1 MSYIISFANQKGG
14 VGKTTSTINTAAALA
29 LLGKKVLLIDLDPQ
43 GSSTSGVGIQKSS
56 LIQTSYNVISG
67 TCDANDAIIKT
78 KFKNLSIIPSNIS
91 LAASEFEITTQ
102 KDREYF
108 LKNRLENLKKENL
121 YDYIIMDCPPS
132 LGIITINALTA
143 SQGVIVPMQCE
154 YYSLEGLSQLMMTV
168 KTIKQLYNPSLTVT
182 GILLTMY
189 NPRYKLSTQVYE
201 ELKKYYDD
209 KLFESKISRSVT
221 LSEAPSFGE
230 PIQYY
235 AKFSKG
241 TLEYEDLAK
250 EIISRTE
257 V

>member
-14 VGKTTSTINTAAALA
+14 VGKTTSTINTATALA

-67 TCDANDAIIKT
+67 TCDAKDAIIKT

-108 LKNRLENLKKENL
+108 LKKRLENLKKENL

>member
-14 VGKTTSTINTAAALA
+14 VGKTTSTINAATALA

-67 TCDANDAIIKT
+67 TCDAKDAIIKT

-108 LKNRLENLKKENL
+108 LKKRLENLKKENL

>member
-1 MSYIISFANQKGG
+1 
-14 VGKTTSTINTAAALA
+14 
-29 LLGKKVLLIDLDPQ
+29 
-43 GSSTSGVGIQKSS
+43 
-56 LIQTSYNVISG
+56 
-67 TCDANDAIIKT
+67 
-78 KFKNLSIIPSNIS
+78 
-91 LAASEFEITTQ
+91 
-102 KDREYF
+102 
-108 LKNRLENLKKENL
+108 
-121 YDYIIMDCPPS
+121 
-132 LGIITINALTA
+132 
-143 SQGVIVPMQCE
+143 
-154 YYSLEGLSQLMMTV
+154 MMTV

>member
-154 YYSLEGLSQLMMTV
+154 YYSLEGLSQL
-168 KTIKQLYNPSLTVT
+168 
-182 GILLTMY
+182 
-189 NPRYKLSTQVYE
+189 
-201 ELKKYYDD
+201 
-209 KLFESKISRSVT
+209 
-221 LSEAPSFGE
+221 
-230 PIQYY
+230 
-235 AKFSKG
+235 
-241 TLEYEDLAK
+241 
-250 EIISRTE
+250 
-257 V
+257 

>member
-14 VGKTTSTINTAAALA
+14 VGKTTSTINTATALT

-67 TCDANDAIIKT
+67 TCDAKDAIIKT

-108 LKNRLENLKKENL
+108 LKKRLENLKKENL

>member
-14 VGKTTSTINTAAALA
+14 VGKTTSAVNTATALA
-29 LLGKKVLLIDLDPQ
+29 VLGKNVLLIDLDPQ

-67 TCDANDAIIKT
+67 TCNVKDAIIKT
-78 KFKNLSIIPSNIS
+78 KFRNLSIIPSNIS
-91 LAASEFEITTQ
+91 LAASEFEIAGQ

-108 LKNRLENLKKENL
+108 LKNRLEELRKENL
-121 YDYIIMDCPPS
+121 YDYIIIDCPPS
-132 LGIITINALTA
+132 LGVITINALSA
-143 SQGVIVPMQCE
+143 SQGVIIPMQCE

-168 KTIKQLYNPSLTVT
+168 KTIKQLYNHSLTVT
-182 GILLTMY
+182 GILITMY
-189 NPRYKLSTQVYE
+189 NPRYKLSSQVLS

-209 KLFESKISRSVT
+209 KLFGTKISRSVS

-230 PIQYY
+230 PIYYY
-235 AKFSKG
+235 ARYSRG
-241 TLEYEDLAK
+241 SLEYEDIAK

-257 V
+257 I